1 MLGGRCLPPV
11 RRFAPRVCLS
21 MAKPPGLVLSSAG
34 PLVLV
39 QPLELE
45 LSSHFQ
51 RRLCVFILNHN
62 FSGKKKKSVLPFV
75 SRRVGKFQ
83 LEENVFLSGF
93 EKKV

>member
-62 FSGKKKKSVLPFV
+62 FSGKKKNQFYHLFP
-75 SRRVGKFQ
+75 GGW
-83 LEENVFLSGF
+83 ENVSW
-93 EKKV
+93 KKMYF